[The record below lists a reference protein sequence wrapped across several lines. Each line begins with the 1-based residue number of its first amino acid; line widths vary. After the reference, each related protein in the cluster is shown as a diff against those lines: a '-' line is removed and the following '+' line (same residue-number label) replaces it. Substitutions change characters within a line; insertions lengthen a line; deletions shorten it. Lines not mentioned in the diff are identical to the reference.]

1 MNEAGYILDELM
13 KRAREDEEVRQA
25 LLATRKDKEPLI
37 ALCNAAQE
45 MGYSLYP
52 MDLLDAADE
61 WVGQMIKSVN
71 GGGANHSEV
80 NIQNDF
86 YEQFFI
92 AIS

>member
-1 MNEAGYILDELM
+1 
-13 KRAREDEEVRQA
+13 
-25 LLATRKDKEPLI
+25 
-37 ALCNAAQE
+37 